1 MDVVDQ
7 GISGKQ
13 NQLYCWNKKK
23 IIKFPTCKESIF
35 QFDGSPQFSSVPV
48 TNEIVQIH
56 HMPCPSSIGNCG
68 KAIFFC
74 LSCGSHSSHTLGRLK
89 DRGCKCDVVNNT
101 KAKRSQ
107 LKPKE
112 DGVVSNNDVG
122 FEVDNT
128 YEPASEDIDQ
138 TEVKVTT
145 SDEMNQTE
153 GSEVGINHHGY
164 EYQGCEVVIELNAT
178 SPLYPS
184 PLNILGNQKE
194 WPSGSS

>member
-1 MDVVDQ
+1 M
-7 GISGKQ
+7 
-13 NQLYCWNKKK
+13 
-23 IIKFPTCKESIF
+23 PKESIF
-35 QFDGSPQFSSVPV
+35 QLDGGPQLSSVPV
-48 TNEIVQIH
+48 TNKIVQIH
-56 HMPCPSSIGNCG
+56 HMPCPSSIENYG

-74 LSCGSHSSHTLGRLK
+74 LSCGSHSSHTLGILK
-89 DRGCKCDVVNNT
+89 DRGCKCNVVTNT

-122 FEVDNT
+122 VEGDNT

-153 GSEVGINHHGY
+153 GSNVGINHHGY
-164 EYQGCEVVIELNAT
+164 EDDGCEV
-178 SPLYPS
+178 
-184 PLNILGNQKE
+184 
-194 WPSGSS
+194 